1 MRVIKVNL
9 SPLIKR
15 RIILLLILC
24 SYLNFKSF
32 CQNKM
37 VFDTLGIS
45 LNIKPFDTISSSQ
58 KIILNN
64 NNNIEWGVFEG
75 EGGILKLYDENEN
88 FLSRHFLIPMEK
100 WYLKDSIE
108 LYTTLKFKTFSK
120 KGKITFINNPGGGS
134 EEEAGKQIKF
144 DIPVFIN
151 N

>member
-1 MRVIKVNL
+1 MRIIKVNL

-15 RIILLLILC
+15 RNILLLILC
-24 SYLNFKSF
+24 SYLNFNSF

-45 LNIKPFDTISSSQ
+45 LNIKPYDSISSSQ
-58 KIILNN
+58 KIVLNN
-64 NNNIEWGVFEG
+64 NNNIDWGVFEG